1 MPVHRPHRTRK
12 QRRPAWPSFLLWVAL
27 FAIAGAGG
35 AEERILV
42 ADIEPELI
50 DNRLAVSAKC
60 QNLFSPK
67 NISTLQSGL
76 PAAVRIDIR
85 LVEENQVESL
95 FSGKGAEYENVHA
108 IEVVKSIAYNIWDER
123 YTIRCGEEVAIFS
136 EFPQAEKMISQVERR
151 DLMAPA
157 QLKPTSTYAIRMRV
171 QIIPISAEQESRIA
185 DWLRHPDRLDTDLG
199 AEEDDRRVQLD
210 VNRLI
215 SVFWGK
221 KKQAR
226 NRSAW
231 HLSRPF
237 RISASG
243 ELLE

>member
-1 MPVHRPHRTRK
+1 MPAHRPHGTRK
-12 QRRPAWPSFLLWVAL
+12 QRRPAWWSFLLWATL
-27 FAIAGAGG
+27 IAAVGAGG

-50 DNRLAVSAKC
+50 DGRLAVSATC

-76 PAAVRIDIR
+76 PAVVRIDIR
-85 LVEENQVESL
+85 LMEENEVESL
-95 FSGKGAEYENVHA
+95 FSGKGAEYESVHT
-108 IEVVKSIAYNIWDER
+108 IEVVKSISYNIWDER
-123 YTIRCGEEVAIFS
+123 YTIRCGEETAVFS
-136 EFPQAEKMISQVERR
+136 EFPQAEQMISQVERR
-151 DLMAPA
+151 DLMAIAP
-157 QLKPTSTYAIRMRV
+157 LKPTSTYAIRMRV
-171 QIIPISAEQESRIA
+171 RIIPISAEQESRIA

-199 AEEDDRRVQLD
+199 AEEEDRRVQLD

-231 HLSRPF
+231 HISRPF

-243 ELLE
+243 EVLE